1 MAEEVRV
8 SHQVTLV
15 TFVTS
20 GHIGNIWS
28 HCHSGHIWSQV
39 RVSQDSTA
47 SDKDSGVGE
56 QDMDGACSGSKAN
69 SDDKAAADKVGG
81 SD

>member
-1 MAEEVRV
+1 M
-8 SHQVTLV
+8 
-15 TFVTS
+15 
-20 GHIGNIWS
+20 
-28 HCHSGHIWSQV
+28 
-39 RVSQDSTA
+39 RVSQDSSA

-81 SD
+81 SGYRVGHLLV